1 MHDFIKSSKDL
12 AVFFSPLFI
21 YLFIFLREDRKTLL
35 IKEDNYRVII
45 KKRVDPL
52 SIIEK
57 LSTKRARRGPK
68 PMNIL
73 SHVRGTRR
81 RGQ

>member
-1 MHDFIKSSKDL
+1 M
-12 AVFFSPLFI
+12 
-21 YLFIFLREDRKTLL
+21 
-35 IKEDNYRVII
+35 II
-45 KKRVDPL
+45 KKKADPL

-73 SHVRGTRR
+73 SHVRGTQQ

>member
-1 MHDFIKSSKDL
+1 M
-12 AVFFSPLFI
+12 
-21 YLFIFLREDRKTLL
+21 
-35 IKEDNYRVII
+35 II
-45 KKRVDPL
+45 KKRVDPQ

-68 PMNIL
+68 TMNIL
-73 SHVRGTRR
+73 SHVRGTQR

>member
-1 MHDFIKSSKDL
+1 MPDFIKSSKDL
-12 AVFFSPLFI
+12 AIFFSPLFI
-21 YLFIFLREDRKTLL
+21 IIIFLREDRKTLL

>member
-1 MHDFIKSSKDL
+1 MILSNQVRIWQFS
-12 AVFFSPLFI
+12 FFRFLFI

-45 KKRVDPL
+45 KKSVDPL

-68 PMNIL
+68 TMNIL
-73 SHVRGTRR
+73 SHVRGTQR